1 MLRRFAGIPPTIV
14 AVALQAVAYAGV
26 QLAIRQMAMTPSS
39 LQFAF
44 ICGTLAAILSFFSGL
59 DRWWL
64 PIQLLF
70 VPALV
75 LMLALDFSPSYYLV
89 AFLALLMVYWSTFR
103 TQVPLYLSSDK
114 ILYALETLLPP
125 AEPGRTFNF
134 VDLGCGV
141 GGVLIHLAK
150 SRPDGHFRG
159 VESAPLPYLFSW
171 FRAKASGCRNCE
183 LHWGNFWS
191 CDLRQYDVVYAYL
204 SPAPMEKLW
213 QKTCSE
219 MRTGALF
226 ISSTFTVPGQLPER
240 TVQVEDLHRST
251 LYIWRM

>member
-1 MLRRFAGIPPTIV
+1 MPRCFAGIPPAIV
-14 AVALQAVAYAGV
+14 AVALQGVAYAGV
-26 QLAIRQMAMTPSS
+26 QLAIRQMAVATSP

-44 ICGTLAAILSFFSGL
+44 ICGMLAAVLSHFFGL
-59 DRWWL
+59 ARWWL

-75 LMLALDFSPSYYLV
+75 LMLALDFPPGYYLV
-89 AFLALLMVYWSTFR
+89 VFLALLMVYWSVFQ

-114 ILYALETLLPP
+114 ILHALETLLPP
-125 AEPGRTFNF
+125 AEPGKTFNF

-141 GGVLIHLAK
+141 GGVLTHLAK
-150 SRPDGHFRG
+150 SRLDGHFGG
-159 VESAPLPYLFSW
+159 VELAPLPYLFSW
-171 FRAKASGCRNCE
+171 LRVKASGCRNCE
-183 LHWGNFWS
+183 LRWGNFWS
-191 CDLRQYDVVYAYL
+191 CDLSQYDIVYAYL

-213 QKTCSE
+213 QKVRSE
-219 MRTGALF
+219 MRTGTLF
-226 ISSTFTVPGQLPER
+226 ISSTFAVPGQLPER